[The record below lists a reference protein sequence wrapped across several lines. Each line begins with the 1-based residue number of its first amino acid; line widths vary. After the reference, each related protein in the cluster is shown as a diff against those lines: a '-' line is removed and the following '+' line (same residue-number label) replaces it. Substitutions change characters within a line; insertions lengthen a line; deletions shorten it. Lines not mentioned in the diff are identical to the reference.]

1 MSSKLV
7 RIVAPVAVGLM
18 LLGAAGPQAS
28 AAPARKLLWHL
39 EFNGKAGVGPDRTV
53 FNYDLGDGGGF
64 GNSEQEYYTAARAN
78 SKTDGKGNFV
88 ITANRIPWSST
99 ILDKCISC
107 QFTSARI
114 NTANK
119 LGFKYGRLEAR
130 MKVPAGLGTWPAFWM
145 LGASLGKTT
154 TWPASGEID
163 IVEAKGAEPTYA
175 FGTVHGP
182 GYSGGSGIGGIYNA
196 PAPLSDD
203 FHTYAIEWKPN
214 LIDFYVDSNLFFSM
228 TPQMAS
234 PNKYVYNNEFFL
246 ILNLAMG
253 GTFAGDLDKD
263 LQTADLAVDYI
274 RYYSI
279 NGVGKLIK
287 HKA

>member
-1 MSSKLV
+1 MHRTLSRV
-7 RIVAPVAVGLM
+7 VASAVIGL
-18 LLGAAGPQAS
+18 LALAAVGPQAE
-28 AAPARKLLWHL
+28 AASSKKLLWRL
-39 EFNGKAGVGPDRTV
+39 EFNGKAGVGPDRSI

-64 GNSEQEYYTAARAN
+64 GNSEQQYYTNLRAN

-88 ITANRIPWSST
+88 ISAIRIPWSST

-130 MKVPAGLGTWPAFWM
+130 MKLPTGVGTWPAFWM
-145 LGASLGKTT
+145 LGASLGKTK
-154 TWPASGEID
+154 TWPEAGEID
-163 IVEAKGAEPTYA
+163 IVEAKGSDPVAAY
-175 FGTVHGP
+175 GTVHGP
-182 GYSGGSGIGGIYNA
+182 GYSGGSGKGGVFVS
-196 PAPLSDD
+196 PTPLSDE

-214 LIDFYVDSNLFFSM
+214 LIDFYVDSNLYFSM
-228 TPQMAS
+228 TPLMAS
-234 PNKYVYNNEFFL
+234 PNKYVYNGEFFL

-253 GTFAGDLDKD
+253 GNFTGDIDKE
-263 LQTADLAVDYI
+263 LQRADLTIDYI

-279 NGVGKLIK
+279 DGQGKLIK
-287 HKA
+287 HKG